1 MKAPGNPMLSIR
13 GLQVQASGSK
23 GTVHMLRGIDLDV
36 ARGRIVGVVG
46 ESGSGK
52 STLASAVIG
61 LLPSN
66 ARRISGEIRFAGRD
80 LMSLGEGEMREL
92 RGDRIAMIFQD
103 PMTVLN
109 PVFTI
114 GTQLIDVIRR
124 KSPRTRAD
132 AARAQAETM
141 LTRVGIPDPASR
153 LRSYPHQLSG
163 GMRQRV
169 MIAMALAT
177 DAELI
182 LADEP
187 TTALDATVEVQ
198 IVTLLK
204 ELQRELSGSV
214 LFISHHLGLLAEFC
228 DDVVVMYGGMVMETG
243 PMDEV
248 IADPSHPYTKALLA
262 CEIDDAPHGKPL
274 PTIPGT
280 LPSPREEPGGC
291 LFAPRCPRAT
301 EACFQIKPEMTEARP
316 GVAARC
322 LRIGDD

>member
-1 MKAPGNPMLSIR
+1 MLTIR
-13 GLQVQASGSK
+13 DLRVRATSSK
-23 GTVHMLRGIDLDV
+23 GAVHMLRGVDLDI

-52 STLASAVIG
+52 STLASAIIG

-66 ARRISGEIRFAGRD
+66 ARRTQGEILFAGRD
-80 LMSLGEGEMREL
+80 LMSLDEREMRDL

-109 PVFTI
+109 PVFTV
-114 GTQLIDVIRR
+114 GTQLVDVIRR
-124 KSPRTRAD
+124 KSPATRGD
-132 AARAQAETM
+132 AARAEAEAL
-141 LTRVGIPDPASR
+141 LTRVGIPDPAGR
-153 LRSYPHQLSG
+153 LDCYPHQLSG

-177 DAELI
+177 NAEFI

-198 IVTLLK
+198 IVTLIR

-248 IADPSHPYTKALLA
+248 ISEPSHPYTKALLA

-274 PTIPGT
+274 PTIPGA
-280 LPSPREEPGGC
+280 LPSPREEPEGC
-291 LFAPRCPRAT
+291 LFASRCPRAT
-301 EACFQIKPEMTEARP
+301 EACFRIKPEMAEARP
-316 GVAARC
+316 GVSACC
-322 LRIGDD
+322 LRIGDEE